1 MVETVVAVVFVV
13 PVNVADVVVL
23 YNKRFELLLV
33 W

>member
-13 PVNVADVVVL
+13 PVNVVDVVVL